1 MCCSNNKELNI
12 LLRKGDN
19 RAYHQIF
26 DLYYS
31 DLYNYASRI
40 ISDKYLLDDTV
51 QDVFVNLYKN
61 RDKIKLDV
69 SLKAYLYKS
78 TYNHCIDIIRH
89 NNIQARYLDGE
100 VMDFYLSEMMR
111 DPEVITKLK
120 DEDIKIAIDNA
131 LNKLPPKCREIFRLK
146 KIEGYSGSEISKKLN
161 ISLKT
166 VESQMTIAYSRLRK
180 DLKWLLFFIIS
191 I

>member
-19 RAYHQIF
+19 KAYHKIF
-26 DLYYS
+26 NLYYS
-31 DLYNYASRI
+31 DLYNYAGRI

-61 RDKIKLDV
+61 RDKIKVDV

-89 NNIQARYLDGE
+89 NNIQAKYLDVE
-100 VMDFYLSEMMR
+100 VMDFYLSEMMK

-120 DEDIKIAIDNA
+120 DEDIKVAIDNA
-131 LNKLPPKCREIFRLK
+131 LNNLPPKCREIFRLK
-146 KIEGYSGSEISKKLN
+146 KIDGYSGAEISKKLN

-180 DLKWLLFFIIS
+180 DLKWLLFIIIS